1 MSSEEKGLEG
11 MFSDWGLSWGGWLD
25 NRRGEW
31 WLLAQLILISAHLLP
46 PWPAPAVLG
55 LESWP
60 QAVCIVG
67 VLLLLSGIVMA
78 AQAFDAL
85 GSSLSPLP
93 AAKQG
98 NRLIR
103 QGPYQRCRHP
113 MYQAVLLCSLGV
125 VLALGSLVHLL
136 LLMGLIA
143 VLGSKARREERSLL
157 ELHADYVNYRS
168 TTPAIAS
175 GLPWLDWRR

>member
-1 MSSEEKGLEG
+1 MVAARPADPDQRTPAAPG
-11 MFSDWGLSWGGWLD
+11 
-25 NRRGEW
+25 R
-31 WLLAQLILISAHLLP
+31 LP
-46 PWPAPAVLG
+46 PFWGWRPGPAPPAL
-55 LESWP
+55 LM
-60 QAVCIVG
+60 
-67 VLLLLSGIVMA
+67 LLLLSGIVMA
-78 AQAFDAL
+78 AQAFAAL

-143 VLGSKARREERSLL
+143 VLGYKARREERSLL

-175 GLPWLDWRR
+175 GLPWLDWRH

>member
-55 LESWP
+55 LETWP
-60 QAVCIVG
+60 RPACIVG

-78 AQAFDAL
+78 AGLCRPRQQPLSAAGCQAGKPPDPPRAL
-85 GSSLSPLP
+85 PTLP
-93 AAKQG
+93 APDVSGRA
-98 NRLIR
+98 
-103 QGPYQRCRHP
+103 
-113 MYQAVLLCSLGV
+113 AVLAGCRAGLGQPCPPS
-125 VLALGSLVHLL
+125 A
-136 LLMGLIA
+136 
-143 VLGSKARREERSLL
+143 
-157 ELHADYVNYRS
+157 ADGTDRCAGVQS
-168 TTPAIAS
+168 PPGGTFPT
-175 GLPWLDWRR
+175 

>member
-46 PWPAPAVLG
+46 PWPAPTVLG
-55 LESWP
+55 LETWP
-60 QAVCIVG
+60 RPAFIVG
-67 VLLLLSGIVMA
+67 MLLLLSGIVMA
-78 AQAFDAL
+78 AQAFAPL

-143 VLGSKARREERSLL
+143 VLGYKARREERSLL